1 MDLKDTGGF
10 KVVKYKNM
18 VYNKK
23 ELKIGVRIEME
34 HTKSKK
40 VAEKI
45 AKDHL
50 KEFSNYYSKGVLPME
65 KRLKKL
71 NLKKLKGGIKKDVK
85 I

>member
-1 MDLKDTGGF
+1 
-10 KVVKYKNM
+10 
-18 VYNKK
+18 
-23 ELKIGVRIEME
+23 ME

-50 KEFSNYYSKGVLPME
+50 KEFSNYYSKGILPME

>member
-1 MDLKDTGGF
+1 MK
-10 KVVKYKNM
+10 
-18 VYNKK
+18 YNKR

-40 VAEKI
+40 VAARI

-50 KEFSNYYSKGVLPME
+50 REFDNYYTLGVLPME

-71 NLKKLKGGIKKDVK
+71 RLLKLKK
-85 I
+85 

>member
-1 MDLKDTGGF
+1 MK
-10 KVVKYKNM
+10 KIK
-18 VYNKK
+18 YNKI
-23 ELKIGVRIEME
+23 ELKIGTRIEME

-50 KEFSNYYSKGVLPME
+50 REFNKYYTLGVLPME

-71 NLKKLKGGIKKDVK
+71 RLNRLRLKKRTVLHTKLD
-85 I
+85 